1 MMKIDVFYKDEGL
14 ISKETQKKWFWE
26 ENDIGE
32 VVSKTQIITDG
43 IIKNIS
49 NPIRQQFNNFTNVS
63 YYYDTKTTRYSLK
76 DYTFAIVFSIEQI
89 RNRFEV
95 YDKLINVSIYLKDIN
110 DKNALKQAKK
120 VISNVKKINKLYRS
134 FSLCNLIGENSQEFS
149 FEQTDENVYSVK
161 KKINKKIKFNISNL
175 YLVKTTDDNKTNYFL
190 CTFNSYQDYYNEV
203 LTDTIIRAK
212 ENIEIYY
219 LPTLLN
225 EFNLNIQKTLNYYE
239 LIYFYN
245 KLRTMCSDYYK
256 SGRYSNVATLDLIRE
271 VHKLAYEEIQPEQ
284 VENEKNNLTM

>member
-1 MMKIDVFYKDEGL
+1 MMKIDVLNDYEVLK
-14 ISKETQKKWFWE
+14 SKEAKKKWTWE
-26 ENDIGE
+26 KSDIGE

-43 IIKNIS
+43 EVKYKSKPDSQIKNYE
-49 NPIRQQFNNFTNVS
+49 NVS

-110 DKNALKQAKK
+110 DKNSLKQAKK
-120 VISNVKKINKLYRS
+120 VINNVKKINKLYRS

-161 KKINKKIKFNISNL
+161 KKINKKIKFNKSDL
-175 YLVKTTDDNKTNYFL
+175 YLVKTNGDNKTNYFL

-203 LTDTIIRAK
+203 LTDTIIRAE

-225 EFNLNIQKTLNYYE
+225 KFNLNIQKTLNYYE

-245 KLRTMCSDYYK
+245 KLRTMCSDYYEL
-256 SGRYSNVATLDLIRE
+256 GRYSNVATLDLISE
-271 VHKLAYEEIQPEQ
+271 VHKLVNEEIQLEQ
-284 VENEKNNLTM
+284 VENGKNNLTM